1 MDDFDQ
7 FWIANPTVRFG
18 QAWGD
23 FSSAVMGFKVDNVEN
38 KVSGF
43 SLVPVYLPGAPTV
56 VAYFEAVDVFGGMVT
71 NSQIRGTRFTRVAGK
86 DPTAVIRTAMLGQS
100 PYFGNADAS
109 RNGYRQAV
117 ANLVGTRSMADYQR
131 LEAYVPFIFN
141 GQVVV
146 DRFQLFYAPDTFGP
160 GSSMYLLTANIVSAK
175 MMQQQQGG
183 ATGPPG

>member
-23 FSSAVMGFKVDNVEN
+23 FSWAVMGFQADNAEN

-43 SLVPVYLPGAPTV
+43 SLVPSYLPGAPTV
-56 VAYFEAVDVFGGMVT
+56 VAYYEVIDVFGGMA
-71 NSQIRGTRFTRVAGK
+71 NSAQIRGTRFTRVAGK
-86 DPTAVIRTAMLGQS
+86 DPGAVMRTAMQGQRQFFS
-100 PYFGNADAS
+100 QAAGRRDAYQQS
-109 RNGYRQAV
+109 V
-117 ANLVGTRSMADYQR
+117 ASLVGSRSMSDFQR
-131 LEAYVPFIFN
+131 LEAYVPFVFN

-146 DRFQLFYAPDTFGP
+146 DRFQLFYAMDAFGA
-160 GSSMYLLTANIVSAK
+160 GSAMHLLTANIVSAK
-175 MMQQQQGG
+175 LMQQQQGG

>member
-23 FSSAVMGFKVDNVEN
+23 FSSAVMGLQSDNAEN

-43 SLVPVYLPGAPTV
+43 SLVPSYLPGAPTV
-56 VAYFEAVDVFGGMVT
+56 VAYYEAIDVFGGMST
-71 NSQIRGTRFTRVAGK
+71 SSQIRGTRFTRVAGK
-86 DPTAVIRTAMLGQS
+86 DPSVAIRSAMQGHR
-100 PYFGNADAS
+100 PYFGQAAGRRDT
-109 RNGYRQAV
+109 YHQAV